1 MFALSLSKP
10 LLSLTPAFVSNI
22 VPCSGE
28 SLRGHRS
35 KMTRVLVQSA
45 AEFLEHLDSLSI
57 AGCGRFCAQ
66 LTDPVLES
74 AARHHVYASG
84 NAYMWVD
91 CYPSDSRT
99 SSQAEWTIL

>member
-1 MFALSLSKP
+1 
-10 LLSLTPAFVSNI
+10 
-22 VPCSGE
+22 
-28 SLRGHRS
+28 
-35 KMTRVLVQSA
+35 MTRVLVQSA

-74 AARHHVYASG
+74 AARHQVYQSG

-91 CYPSDSRT
+91 CYRSDSRNEFT
-99 SSQAEWTIL
+99 SGMGYFVAHATKSEIQGNTDYQEQNGIAI